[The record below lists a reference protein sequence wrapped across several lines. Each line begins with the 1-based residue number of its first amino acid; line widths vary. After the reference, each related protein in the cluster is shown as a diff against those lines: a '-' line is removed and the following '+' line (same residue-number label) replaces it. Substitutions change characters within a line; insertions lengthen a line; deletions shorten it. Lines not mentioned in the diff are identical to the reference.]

1 MRHGRTDVPT
11 PMTHPGK
18 YRLAAA
24 SAVLSLIGAFA
35 LATASSGAQDG
46 QSTGNAAPV
55 VSGYE
60 RLRGLDTVDEQAR
73 GEVLLGELNC
83 LSCHA
88 VSDPAR
94 NPIAQRITTKPAP
107 DLSDIGQRVTPDWLA
122 SYLTNPHEQK
132 RGATMPDLLHS
143 FAPQE
148 REEMVE
154 QLTHFLLSQ
163 SGEMESAE
171 YLPFR
176 FRATV
181 ERGREAFHSLGCAAC
196 HAPELPG
203 ATPSTPSV
211 PLPDLAAKTSVG
223 ALTRFLMQPDRV
235 RHGGRMPSF
244 HLSEEEATTIAVY
257 LLREQEPDVVEKV
270 AGLEFEYFRDPMP
283 AEDAEGFFSRP
294 PPVYDELTPED
305 VGQIEALSLD
315 LPIRTSRGNHMFRFS
330 GVIDIEEAGSY
341 TFVLTS
347 DRRSG
352 SELLIDGQPVATKS
366 RDSGREIP
374 AEIELASGDHA
385 IEVTYYIRGDTRRPF
400 VAVTVEGGP
409 IGEPTSIDQL
419 VAYENV
425 VMAPRSSGPLAT
437 DPDRARRGG
446 LLFAEIGCASC
457 HALES
462 APAGVAP
469 LYPATPID
477 ELSAA
482 ALRNDT
488 PVHQGAGTPRY
499 NLAGHQKRAL
509 AAALSNLDEL
519 ARPRDARQQVLHTL
533 ATYNCY
539 ACHTRIDANGE
550 IGGPDATRRG
560 HFKVLGGLDL
570 GDEGRIPPTLT
581 GIGGKL
587 KPNALAAIL
596 NDERMQVRRNYMETR
611 MPRFGG
617 ELIDRLAAALDEVDA
632 TPGDLTEP
640 TFSRR
645 AVEDGLELVGSE
657 GLRCITC
664 HDVGANT
671 AAGIST
677 INLATTYDR
686 LRPGWV
692 SRFLQDPHSIN
703 QETRMPAFWTEGTV
717 IHPDIAG
724 GTVAGQI
731 DAIWSYLSLGSSMPI
746 PKGMNLGESMVL
758 RPTDEPILFRTFMT
772 DTSPRAIVV
781 GYPESVHVAFDAN
794 VIRLAKVWRGGFF
807 DAQGTWSGRAGR
819 FLDPYGDEVI
829 IMPPGPAL
837 AFLDNVD
844 TPWPP
849 VKMTDRNIGGQFLGY
864 RLDEQRRPIFMYR
877 LENIDIEEHFVPVVS
892 PGGTNLVRH
901 FALEA
906 GAVSGELYLLVA
918 EGDEI
923 TQNQD
928 GSWAIDNSLTVAV
941 RAPDNVQA
949 IVRSSQGVQ
958 QLLLPVGIATN
969 QAVLIEVE
977 ISW

>member
-1 MRHGRTDVPT
+1 
-11 PMTHPGK
+11 MTHPGK
-18 YRLAAA
+18 YRLAAV
-24 SAVLSLIGAFA
+24 SRVLPLIGA
-35 LATASSGAQDG
+35 LAFGTASSGAQEG
-46 QSTGNAAPV
+46 QAAGNAAPIV
-55 VSGYE
+55 PGYE
-60 RLRGLDTVDEQAR
+60 RLRDSDVVDDRAR

-83 LSCHA
+83 MSCHA

-94 NPIAQRITTKPAP
+94 NAIAQRINTKPAP
-107 DLSDIGQRVTPDWLA
+107 DLSDIGQRVTPEWLA
-122 SYLTNPHEQK
+122 SYLANVHEQK
-132 RGATMPDLLHS
+132 PGSTMPDLFHS
-143 FAPQE
+143 FAPRE
-148 REEMVE
+148 RDEIVEE
-154 QLTHFLLSQ
+154 LTHFLLGQ
-163 SGEMESAE
+163 GGRMESAE

-181 ERGREAFHSLGCAAC
+181 ESGRLAFHSLGCAAC
-196 HAPELPG
+196 HEADLPG
-203 ATPSTPSV
+203 VASTGPTAPATPSV

-235 RHGGRMPSF
+235 RHGGRMPSL
-244 HLSEEEATTIAVY
+244 HLTEEEATNIAVY
-257 LLREQEPDVVEKV
+257 LLREQEPDVVEKI

-283 AEDAEGFFSRP
+283 DEDAEGFFSRP
-294 PPVYDELTPED
+294 PPVYDELTPEG
-305 VGQIEALSLD
+305 VGQIQALSLD
-315 LPIRTSRGNHMFRFS
+315 LPIPTRRGNHMYRFG
-330 GVIDIEEAGSY
+330 GVIDIEEPGSY

-352 SELLIDGQPVATKS
+352 SELLIDGEPVATKS

-374 AEIELASGDHA
+374 VEVELAAGDHA
-385 IEVTYYIRGDTRRPF
+385 ITVTYYIRGDTRQPF
-400 VAVTVEGGP
+400 VAVTVEGGS
-409 IGEPTSIDQL
+409 IGEPTPIERL

-425 VMAPRSSGPLAT
+425 VLAPRSSGPLAT

-446 LLFAEIGCASC
+446 VRFAEIGCASC

-462 APAGVAP
+462 VPAGVAP
-469 LYPATPID
+469 LYPAPPID
-477 ELSAA
+477 ALSVE

-499 NLAGHQKRAL
+499 NLAGDQKRAL

-519 ARPRDARQQVLHTL
+519 AGPRDARQQVLHTL

-560 HFKVLGGLDL
+560 HFKVLGGQDL

-587 KPNALAAIL
+587 KPAALAAIL
-596 NDERMQVRRNYMETR
+596 NDEQMQVRRNYMETR

-617 ELIDRLAAALDEVDA
+617 ALIGQLAAALDEVDA
-632 TPGDLTEP
+632 IPGDLTEP

-664 HDVGANT
+664 HDIGANT

-677 INLATTYDR
+677 INLSTTYDR

-692 SRFLQDPHSIN
+692 RRLLEDPHSIN
-703 QETRMPAFWTEGTV
+703 NETRMPAFWTEGTV

-724 GTVAGQI
+724 GTVGGQI

-758 RPTDEPILFRTFMT
+758 RPTDEPILFRTFMA
-772 DTSPRAIVV
+772 DASPRAIVV

-794 VIRLAKVWRGGFF
+794 VMRLVKVWRGGFF

-837 AFLDNVD
+837 AFLDSID
-844 TPWPP
+844 SLWPP
-849 VKMTDRNIGGQFLGY
+849 VKMTDRNVGGEFLGY
-864 RLDEQRRPIFMYR
+864 RLDDQRRPIFRYR
-877 LENIDIEEHFVPVVS
+877 LGNVDIEENFVPVVS
-892 PGGTNLVRH
+892 PGGTNLVRR

-906 GAVSGELYLLVA
+906 GAVSGDMYLLVA

-923 TQNQD
+923 TRNQD
-928 GSWAIDNSLTVAV
+928 GSWVIDGSVTVVV
-941 RAPDNVQA
+941 RAPDNVQP
-949 IVRSSQGVQ
+949 IVRTSQGVR